1 MAINDFHGKNFFLS
15 NFYESPLWYNGKLWP
30 TVEHAFQAA
39 KVDAETAEK
48 IHKAKTPGEAKRLGR
63 QGKMRPDWDDVR
75 VKVMDECLMRKFL
88 SNEELLQKLL
98 DTGDEE
104 LIEGNTWHDQFW
116 GDCNCP
122 KCANKPGQNMLGQCL
137 MILRDMYRKGRL
149 IYAVKLY
156 DANGI
161 GEIKWYF
168 KNYRDAAYYLEGR
181 RDGNGELCNPDDRHL
196 LIIPL
201 R

>member
-1 MAINDFHGKNFFLS
+1 MAINDFHGKYFFLS

-48 IHKAKTPGEAKRLGR
+48 IHKAKTPGEAKKLGR
-63 QGKMRPDWDDVR
+63 QGKMRPDWDDIR
-75 VKVMDECLMRKFL
+75 VKVMEECLMRKFL
-88 SNEELLQKLL
+88 SDEELMQKLL

-122 KCANKPGQNMLGQCL
+122 KCEGKPGENMLGKSL
-137 MILRDMYRKGRL
+137 MNLRRWYREGRFAYAAKMY
-149 IYAVKLY
+149 
-156 DANGI
+156 DENGV
-161 GEIKWYF
+161 GEIRWYF
-168 KNYRDAAYYLEGR
+168 KNYNDARKYLYGR
-181 RDGNGELCNPDDRHL
+181 RDGNGDPCNPDDNH
-196 LIIPL
+196 LIIISL

>member
-1 MAINDFHGKNFFLS
+1 MAITDFHGDYFFLS
-15 NFYESPLWYNGKLWP
+15 NFYTSPLWYNGKLWP

-39 KVDAETAEK
+39 KVDGETADK
-48 IHKAKTPGEAKRLGR
+48 ILLAKTPGEAKRLGR
-63 QGKMRPDWDDVR
+63 SGKMRPDWDEIR
-75 VKVMDECLMRKFL
+75 VKTMEECLMRKFL
-88 SNEELLQKLL
+88 CNPELLQKLL

-122 KCANKPGQNMLGQCL
+122 KCTNTPGQNMLGKSL
-137 MILRDMYRKGRL
+137 MTLRDWYRQGR
-149 IYAVKLY
+149 IAYAVKMY
-156 DANGI
+156 NKNGA

-168 KNYRDAAYYLEGR
+168 KNYVDAVRYLSTR
-181 RDGNGELCNPDDRHL
+181 KDGNGEHCIPDDRHL
-196 LIIPL
+196 IIISL